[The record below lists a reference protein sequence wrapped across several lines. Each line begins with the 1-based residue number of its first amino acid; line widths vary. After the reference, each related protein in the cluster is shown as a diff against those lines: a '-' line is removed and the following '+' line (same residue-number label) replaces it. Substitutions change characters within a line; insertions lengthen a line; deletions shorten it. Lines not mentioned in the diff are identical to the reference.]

1 MNRAFTTRE
10 KVLLVILAVLLIG
23 IGYFKLILEPIN
35 SSIETY
41 QSNTAAEQDEILLN
55 TVTLTQM
62 KMMQTELDE
71 IHASGDAKPLP
82 SYDNSDKLLVELNQ
96 ILDKSDDYSLNFS
109 GTSVLDGGYIV
120 RRPLSLTFTTKTYD
134 EARTILTELH
144 DSDNINQISDLSIS
158 FTDNN
163 DTSRVEVSL
172 SIAYYELEG

>member
-10 KVLLVILAVLLIG
+10 KILLVILAVLLIG

-35 SSIETY
+35 SSIETD

-96 ILDKSDDYSLNFS
+96 ILDKSDDYSLNFAD
-109 GTSVLDGGYIV
+109 TSVLDGGYIV
-120 RRPLSLTFTTKTYD
+120 RRPVNLTFRTKTYD
-134 EARTILTELH
+134 EARTIIDALH
-144 DSDNINQISDLSIS
+144 DSANVNVITDISMQFDIRDSSESVQVTAIIQ
-158 FTDNN
+158 FFE
-163 DTSRVEVSL
+163 RKR
-172 SIAYYELEG
+172 